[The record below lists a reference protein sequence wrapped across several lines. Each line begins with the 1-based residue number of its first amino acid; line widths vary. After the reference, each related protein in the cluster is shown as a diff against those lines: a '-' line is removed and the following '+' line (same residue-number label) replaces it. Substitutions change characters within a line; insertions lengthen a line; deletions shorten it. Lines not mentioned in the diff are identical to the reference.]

1 MQQLK
6 INTSLKGKENIFFK
20 KRYGV
25 SGTNS
30 SKLEGKNKL

>member
-6 INTSLKGKENIFFK
+6 INTSFKGKENIK
-20 KRYGV
+20 ERNGV

-30 SKLEGKNKL
+30 SKLEGRNKR